1 MKSAPR
7 ENFIKLSFTTIGI
20 TSNPDQPYRRGQKE
34 FILED
39 RWTHFISQK
48 SKELDIKNPWLRQ
61 RQTERPE
68 ALSPERPQPEDAD
81 GRQG

>member
-1 MKSAPR
+1 MR
-7 ENFIKLSFTTIGI
+7 W
-20 TSNPDQPYRRGQKE
+20 GQKE
-34 FILED
+34 SILED

-68 ALSPERPQPEDAD
+68 GTSPERPQSEDAD
-81 GRQG
+81 RRQS